1 MRTWTYS
8 HRVQLIL
15 ATGCAG
21 PDCAPGAFV
30 PHLPQES
37 RWGTAL
43 CEGMGDN
50 MDSSLDKTRRAV
62 SAAVIGNVLEWYD
75 FSVYA
80 FVAVIL
86 ARKFFPQGDE
96 VTALLSTFL
105 AYGLGFVARPL
116 GGIVLGRVGDTHGRK
131 TALLIT
137 IALMAIGTVLVGI
150 LPTYAAIGIAAP
162 LLLVLARL
170 MQGFSAGGEWGSS
183 TAYIV
188 EWAPSDKRGFYGSF
202 QQMSVVAGLLLGSAV
217 AALFN
222 TVFTPE
228 QMNDWGWR
236 IPFLL
241 GGILGPVGMWMRRT
255 IDETPAYAK
264 AKAAPVAATAADES
278 PWMTALRAFGFT
290 IVWTVCFYVLLSYM
304 PTYTQK
310 YVKITTSAA
319 LWANTIGLL
328 VLVICIP
335 IMGALSDRWGRKPLL
350 LTCCIAFIVVPYPAF
365 NFLIS
370 PASITELILVQILF
384 AILISMFSGAGP
396 AAIAEMFPT
405 RTRSTWMTSGYALA
419 VAIFGG
425 FAPLISVYLID
436 RFASP
441 LAHTF
446 YLIAAAI
453 VSTIVIAMMRE
464 TAHEPLG

>member
-1 MRTWTYS
+1 
-8 HRVQLIL
+8 VNDQ
-15 ATGCAG
+15 A
-21 PDCAPGAFV
+21 
-30 PHLPQES
+30 
-37 RWGTAL
+37 
-43 CEGMGDN
+43 
-50 MDSSLDKTRRAV
+50 KTRQAV

-86 ARKFFPQGDE
+86 SRKFFPPGDE

-116 GGIVLGRVGDTHGRK
+116 GGIVIGRIGDTHGRK

-162 LLLVLARL
+162 LLLVAARL
-170 MQGFSAGGEWGSS
+170 MQGFSAGGEWGGS

-188 EWAPSDKRGFYGSF
+188 EWAPAGKRGLYGSF
-202 QQMSVVAGLLLGSAV
+202 QQLSVVAGLLLGSAV

-222 TVFTPE
+222 TYLTPE

-236 IPFLL
+236 VPFLL
-241 GGILGPVGMWMRRT
+241 GGILGPVGLWMRRT
-255 IDETPAYAK
+255 IDETPAYKK
-264 AKAAPVAATAADES
+264 AVATPVPAAAGEATPLVMAA
-278 PWMTALRAFGFT
+278 RAFGFT

-310 YVKITTSAA
+310 YLKISASAA

-328 VLVICIP
+328 VLMIFIP
-335 IMGALSDRWGRKPLL
+335 IMGALSDKVGRKPLL
-350 LTCCIAFIVVPYPAF
+350 LACCIAFVVVPYPLF
-365 NFLIS
+365 SFLVDG
-370 PASITELILVQILF
+370 ASYTQLILVQIVF
-384 AILISMFSGAGP
+384 AILISTFSGAGP
-396 AAIAEMFPT
+396 AAIAEIFPT
-405 RTRSTWMTSGYALA
+405 RTRSTWMTTGYALA

-436 RFASP
+436 KFASP
-441 LAHTF
+441 LAHVF

-453 VSTIVIAMMRE
+453 VSTIVIATLRE
-464 TAHEPLG
+464 TAHEELG